1 MEQPFRYFFHV
12 SLFWIFVSNWL
23 ENLQSIFHIISQ
35 IAGLTNNSRL
45 SEAHEVRHCVQK
57 YRNLGEP
64 VLQVAKVASYYTCS
78 SSSQWT
84 YKLSRC
90 YKLVLILQ
98 RRLDSMLYVGL
109 TEEHRE
115 SASLFANVVGSQ
127 VLSQVVASNLTAKNK
142 NTKSGWC
149 KFLNLSI
156 LFCLIRT

>member
-1 MEQPFRYFFHV
+1 MEQRFRYFLSCFFV
-12 SLFWIFVSNWL
+12 FLLLSDLQRIFIS
-23 ENLQSIFHIISQ
+23 FSQ
-35 IAGLTNNSRL
+35 IAGLTNNSHL
-45 SEAHEVRHCVQK
+45 PEAHEVRHCVQK
-57 YRNLGEP
+57 YKSLGEL
-64 VLQVAKVASYYTCS
+64 VLQVAKVVCLT
-78 SSSQWT
+78 
-84 YKLSRC
+84 
-90 YKLVLILQ
+90 LVLLHHKWNASLVLFSYTLCWSLQ
-98 RRLDSMLYVGL
+98 TRLDSMLYVGL